1 MSPLDQSRVRV
12 NVGPSTQPGHWP
24 GMSSHNSQPCGIA
37 DLLQRSQ
44 TIGLECHERGEPEK
58 MAAFCR
64 QRSQANGLECHSRA
78 PSARTSRRPSTVARP
93 TAWNVTGRLRCR
105 VWRIPAFNEA
115 RPKGRE
121 CHAYAILSSAL
132 SRCLQRSQANGLE
145 SHQPGVFVDK
155 FQCSLQRSQ
164 ANGLESHKLAQV
176 NHQYAD
182 ILQRSQAN
190 GLESHPRPNRS
201 CSSFLNLQRSQANG
215 LESHLTWPRRYFAR

>member
-145 SHQPGVFVDK
+145 SHARLPGLNVVTAIFVS
-155 FQCSLQRSQ
+155 F
-164 ANGLESHKLAQV
+164 ANPHFLPPRCASAHRAWP
-176 NHQYAD
+176 AD
-182 ILQRSQAN
+182 APREPVGFPPSMGVRASA
-190 GLESHPRPNRS
+190 GRHSPRPK
-201 CSSFLNLQRSQANG
+201 
-215 LESHLTWPRRYFAR
+215 